1 MKIFLHSYLIIVGLF
16 FSTASFSANLMEVY
30 SQAKNNDI
38 GILSSRAKYK
48 MNDYDVNIA
57 RGALLPQASVQFTHN
72 YIDSELTNESTKFQQ
87 DASLNSLSIQ
97 ASQALF
103 DLNSWYNFQAARA
116 VNDISGVQLAFSEQQ
131 LILRVAEAYFNTL
144 KEKNIIEV
152 VQSQKNAIEN
162 SYKQARAR
170 YKAGIISFTDVQQ
183 SKARFDLAKANLVG
197 QKIAYEIKREELEE
211 LTGRYY
217 ANLSGLKKKIP
228 LRMPKPESMQYW
240 IDSGL
245 KSYPP
250 LILAE
255 GSMKANRLKRNA
267 VRSNHLPTVK
277 LIASYKDEEQMP
289 SNTFKDSVTKTVGIQ
304 VSMPLLAGGS
314 LYYQSKKAALS
325 YANTSLDIKKSR
337 REIKRI
343 ISSVYQQISSSI
355 LIIRAQQ
362 QSIKSL
368 ESALKAVE
376 SGYKSGTRTI
386 LELLDAQGNLA
397 DAKKE
402 YEKARYDYVLN
413 QLRLKLFAG
422 KLNEQELAKV
432 NRLLVKG

>member
-1 MKIFLHSYLIIVGLF
+1 MKFFIYNYLIIVGLF
-16 FSTASFSANLMEVY
+16 FSTTSFSANLMEVY

-38 GILSSRAKYK
+38 EILSSRAKYK

-57 RGALLPQASVQFTHN
+57 LGALLPQASIQFTHN
-72 YIDSELTNESTKFQQ
+72 YVDSELSNQSKKFQQ
-87 DASLNSLSIQ
+87 DASLNALSIQ

-152 VQSQKNAIEN
+152 VQSQKKAIEN

-170 YKAGIISFTDVQQ
+170 YKAGIISYTDVQQ
-183 SKARFDLAKANLVG
+183 SKARFDLSKASLVA
-197 QKIAYEIKREELEE
+197 QKIAYDIKKEELEE

-217 ANLSGLKKKIP
+217 SNLSGLKKRIP
-228 LRMPKPESMQYW
+228 LTMPKPTNIQYW
-240 IDSGL
+240 INSGL

-277 LIASYKDEEQMP
+277 LIASYKNEEQMP
-289 SNTFKDSVTKTVGIQ
+289 SNAFKDSVTKTVGIQ

-314 LYYQSKKAALS
+314 LYYQSKKAALN

-337 REIKRI
+337 REIKRV
-343 ISSVYQQISSSI
+343 ISSIYQQISSSI

-376 SGYKSGTRTI
+376 SGYRSGTRTI

-397 DAKKE
+397 NAKKE

-413 QLRLKLFAG
+413 KLRLKLFAG
-422 KLNEQELAKV
+422 KLSEQELAKV
-432 NRLLVKG
+432 NRLLTR